1 MCPEEPGCGSQ
12 INARVIVSPVS
23 NIKVRFS
30 VLLRLVV
37 GSLLSP
43 VEAGINL
50 LNLEIPFFAFTG
62 AFVESKP
69 GHTCVAAAPD
79 FGLASAFARVSI
91 LVSAR
96 RAGVVAS
103 AATVVLL
110 SLVGSAGFLACA
122 LTGALILVLV
132 VRASLRA
139 LACAVVVI
147 QNVDSVANCVLAVAL
162 AILFVVGV
170 DVAAL
175 VLGALVLVVVEVR
188 ARACGPVRF
197 AG

>member
-1 MCPEEPGCGSQ
+1 M
-12 INARVIVSPVS
+12 
-23 NIKVRFS
+23 
-30 VLLRLVV
+30 
-37 GSLLSP
+37 
-43 VEAGINL
+43 

-62 AFVESKP
+62 ALFEGKP
-69 GHTCVAAAPD
+69 GHTCIAAAPD
-79 FGLASAFARVSI
+79 FSL
-91 LVSAR
+91 
-96 RAGVVAS
+96 AS

-122 LTGALILVLV
+122 LTGTLILVLV
-132 VRASLRA
+132 VRASIRA
-139 LACAVVVI
+139 LACAVVTV

-162 AILFVVGV
+162 AIFFVEGV

-175 VLGALVLVVVEVR
+175 VLGALVLAVVEVR